1 MKKSWILLF
10 LFGVILVSC
19 SGTGDKKINLI
30 LDTDLG
36 PDYDDVGAMAVM
48 HALADSGY
56 VDILATVS
64 SNRDERVIPC
74 MEVLN
79 FYFNRPDIPT
89 GAPKGENAPSLT
101 TWHKTKWTDA
111 LPARYPHRTKK
122 TSDAPDAVK
131 LYRKILSEQ
140 PNQSVTIC
148 TVGFFTNLKGL
159 LESGADEYS
168 TLSGKELIAE
178 KVIRLVSMAGGFPEG
193 REFNVHIDAPASI
206 AVTKGWPTEIVFSG
220 WEIGDPVLTGKKLV
234 NLPVENSPVKDAFAL
249 SFAEGDPN
257 GRMSWDQTTVLVAIK
272 GIDPYFLSERGTISV
287 SDNGGNTWRADPSGT
302 HIRLIR
308 KHSPAVIAEII
319 ENYMMYQPNK

>member
-1 MKKSWILLF
+1 MKKSWFLLF
-10 LFGVILVSC
+10 LFGIILMSC
-19 SGTGDKKINLI
+19 DGTGGRKINLI

-64 SNRDERVIPC
+64 CNRDERVVPC

-79 FYFNRPDIPT
+79 FYFNRPDIPV
-89 GAPKGENAPSLT
+89 GAPKGENAPSFT
-101 TWHKTKWTDA
+101 TWHKTKWTDV
-111 LPARYPHRTKK
+111 LPARYPHRTKR
-122 TSDAPDAVK
+122 TSDAPDAVR
-131 LYRKILSEQ
+131 LYRQILSKQ

-168 TLSGKELIAE
+168 PLSGKELIAK

-193 REFNVHIDAPASI
+193 REYNVKSDAPASI
-206 AVTKGWPTEIVFSG
+206 AVTKEWPTEIVFSG
-220 WEIGDPVLTGKKLV
+220 WEIGDPILTGKKLV
-234 NLPVENSPVKDAFAL
+234 KLPVENNPVKEAYAL
-249 SFAEGDPN
+249 AFAEGDPN

-272 GIDPYFLSERGTISV
+272 GIDPYFLSEKGTIFV
-287 SDNGGNTWRADPSGT
+287 DDNGGNTWKADPSGT
-302 HIRLIR
+302 HIRLIH
-308 KHSPAVIAEII
+308 KHSPAVIAAIV
-319 ENYMMYQPNK
+319 ENYMMYQPEK